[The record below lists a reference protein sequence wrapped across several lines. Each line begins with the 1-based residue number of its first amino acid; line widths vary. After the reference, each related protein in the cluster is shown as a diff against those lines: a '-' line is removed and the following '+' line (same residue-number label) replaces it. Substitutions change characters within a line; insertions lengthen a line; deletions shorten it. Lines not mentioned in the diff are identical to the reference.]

1 MILPFELGRSGSGR
15 AVTKATEIDDASGVS
30 QQEVN
35 ELVIGGFINVT
46 RRYNLGVSDLVDV
59 LDAIASDPK
68 VGITTPGVIITFL
81 TDEGWKTKQYK
92 GGDLDDAES
101 WKDIDTSEIL
111 DRVIG
116 ENNSHHSAR
125 FDYVVEGEI
134 NFEDEKLVN
143 VPVMSYVVWCK
154 NYGVFALRTGTSQSN
169 YKYYPEWEGEEPY
182 HDGGLPHLDKLY
194 ICGKHLYMYD
204 LDNNKLIEVG
214 SNGTSGIFNVTTQV
228 PIQGF
233 YVLCDTQN
241 TTISAVHAAWRAEK
255 AVSGLIISFEIS
267 AGIWKTYQYIGRTLT
282 EQNWLNPEN
291 WKDFGSLAAGSET
304 HIIIDDLIGA
314 PIAGEYYTLETAVAR
329 LVAYQS
335 EASVNY
341 AKKGLIIS
349 YKTGENTMETKQFQG
364 EVTDFGEVGLWKDFG
379 GGTDVEVT
387 DEPEEDSKKALSA
400 GGAYEHIPTNI
411 KVDTETEGVIKLQLE
426 NAGGDGIGDEIQFP
440 VGSGSGGSGTTIA
453 VAYKENPMYGRA
465 GGDFVVKAAIMSVT
479 KAGSSETTN
488 SIVNV
493 TFVNRTTKKVVAIF
507 NPKKA
512 SSSTMSDYSFEF
524 DLSSLCVNAGE
535 LPLQAVITD
544 DGGNT
549 ATKNIS
555 LMAVD
560 VTCESVQTLNYT
572 RDTSLEVGGG
582 AKNIPMYKF
591 PNNASDK
598 GILVKV
604 EIFKEGE
611 WQLLATTTVMDTYS
625 HNILINPA
633 GLSHGAYPIRIQGE
647 DISSGVK
654 GNVLHTA
661 VMVIQQDETIADYN
675 TPIVV
680 ARWSDDANGTK
691 KMFENITFDVA
702 CYKRDVFSPVVE
714 ITMSNTTKSVQK
726 VIGEQTMMRSTTYK
740 INKRLTEYENGDVI
754 VMKAQCGS
762 VAQPEDYELIISGS
776 LLPIKETEGAF
787 FEFDFSGRS
796 NSDTDKSIKA
806 QCSDGSEV
814 EIQLVG
820 SNYSSNG
827 FVKDSYG
834 TPEYG
839 TANDPGKM
847 SVRIAEDVIAVSNI
861 KPYANRAIETNG
873 SALSFTTKVKNVAD
887 RNAVLMQCRGDKMGF
902 VLTGEKLVV
911 YTNGDTEDAS
921 TSCTVPFALDMEHR
935 FDIVVEPSAIAPY
948 GGIGVIKVFKD
959 GDEAGAVKYTA
970 GAFPT
975 TEASVEWDGRDA
987 DSYLYKIKFWNTY
1000 YNFIQ
1005 AFNNYLI
1012 GLTDT
1017 EAMIR
1022 EYEKNDVM
1030 VSQTAEGTT
1039 KDRPNMQKFLD
1050 AGIMVVALVKSPN
1063 TEDVAKNYPDYL
1075 EGLDGDKKTTIP
1087 LDWYCYFPGRE
1098 WQNCIITEDPTSNQ
1112 GTTSSWRK
1120 IKNKKAKHK
1129 KAKSMRLMYT
1139 REEIAEMYPNNEDV
1153 LSKYDLA
1160 AKMAKKFKLQVVEGG
1175 QFTNISTIK
1184 VDYSDSCGAH
1194 NGAMMD
1200 LMNETQMALG
1210 NNYMTPAQIYNEGDF
1225 EIHTS
1230 IDSIP
1235 CALFRTD
1242 HNMTAQEAIDPANA
1256 YFHAKA
1262 NFNADKGD
1270 AAFYGFE
1277 KVEGYNAACLNYGD
1291 FIEFVAAKNQNLSEF
1306 KDSVLADTS
1315 SLVAGNIYVLSEYCG
1330 PGHFVLENDGTG
1342 SMREVGAVDSPAL
1355 IEKTLAEMQ
1364 ASSVNDFEWNV
1375 VYLTLDGHYV
1385 QYQGGT
1391 WRDTTGTM
1399 TFNNATKKWSVT
1411 GRVVNPVEC
1420 YELLK
1425 YDSLCWMQ
1433 GVNSVEDMMQIDS
1446 STGNPIW
1453 MSYYESRYPDDDDLT
1468 AKYEAGQKAP
1478 YQLYRWL
1485 MFCQQCNQNLTAS
1498 DGNITL
1504 DGASVAGTP
1513 ANRLKKWEHELHK
1526 YANVHSTLCYT
1537 VASDYKACVDQR
1549 SKNMMISF
1557 YLETSGIMRAYL
1569 NHWYDGDCVDGSD
1582 NDCGLTIPWDMDAR
1596 TSHLYQGWDSVIFHQ
1611 TYAAGNIR
1619 LDNSGTNTITLSAVA
1634 DAMRKAERNNIRVF
1648 SADGCYHYWVTKR
1661 LDKWAKVVSSFDGE
1675 RKYIENST
1683 AADNY
1688 FYALHGLRLD
1698 DLPDYQRK
1706 RFKYCDGQYQVGD
1719 LYTNPFKARMMG
1731 NIEITIT
1738 AAQDGFFGLGEDR
1751 ADTCADSCHLLAGE
1765 SYTMRVNA
1773 AQESGKMIYV
1783 FGADK
1788 LSKLDISK
1796 CTPKLEGFS
1805 LEYCTLLEELIIGGE
1820 NYTPDYTTGI
1830 LSSLSLPAMPFL
1842 KKLDIRNTKITSLS
1856 ARNCPRLREVY
1867 AEGSSLRTFTP
1878 TESSPLS
1885 TVHLPAG
1892 MTELT
1897 FTNVPKITYPNGGL
1911 ILAGLSSVTKLQVSG
1926 CPGIDSLS
1934 MLNATVAADAPLAEV
1949 SVNVGNA
1956 KGDGEVLQALM
1967 RLGTRGIGSEL
1978 SSGCDG
1984 IRGRWLLTT
1993 MLDDD
1998 TFDSIARYFPELDLL
2013 NSQYT
2018 GICFHDLEPDPQNI
2032 TNLDNNTGYG
2042 TGVVYTPSAHIV
2054 KIWEN
2059 MHAVRA
2065 KYNATTDKM
2074 EVRRL
2079 SDATYLQYADG
2090 SEFDPAD
2097 RLGEGYDVMLRP
2109 GHFWYKGVNDFKNQL
2124 KYTFLSSLEGRPE
2137 ASGEYSRS
2145 ILGRLSPFANMG
2157 VNLNNVTI
2165 GGIFTDANLQV
2176 VSNLMSFAFDVAG
2189 MKQIRFPGLNISG
2202 YGAVFVDD
2210 EDRVTGKFNMS
2221 ISHSLFD
2228 FVDGDYVF
2236 TDVPAG
2242 SVKCYFC
2249 CYQTVS
2255 LDTEV
2260 IATDSTE
2267 IEAIEPDWV
2276 EHKDKELMGVYGM
2289 YVDNIGRARSIS
2301 GVVTKRGD
2309 GTSATSP
2316 EWTYDANGKV
2326 TNSILPSGLHYTC
2339 KDFMNVAEMRG
2350 PGYQLMD
2357 HEQDIIV
2364 AQIFWA
2370 LFGNRHDQD
2379 EIGQGTSAGYTTGS
2393 TNAIGKSHTSKAS
2406 GVNKA
2411 VGLEGIVACNYE
2423 WKGNIAFNVK
2433 SWKSF
2438 VKNSCNA
2445 SSADVIDYKFRIYDP
2460 ISDTERVVPAPSAL
2474 TGYNVARVKHG
2485 RFCDITPS
2493 KLDPSD
2499 NSRFITHYC
2508 CYASINGSTGRVVGR
2523 AHYDAY
2529 AYGGLAFSH
2538 TYYASS
2544 GSNTYGGARL
2554 AFRGDIVEVD
2564 E

>member
-1 MILPFELGRSGSGR
+1 MILPFMLGRSPEGR
-15 AVTKATEIDDASGVS
+15 GVTTAADIDDASGKS
-30 QQEVN
+30 QQEIN
-35 ELVIGGFINVT
+35 TDHGAKLAAIG
-46 RRYNLGVSDLVDV
+46 
-59 LDAIASDPK
+59 ASDK
-68 VGITTPGVIITFL
+68 
-81 TDEGWKTKQYK
+81 
-92 GGDLDDAES
+92 A
-101 WKDIDTSEIL
+101 
-111 DRVIG
+111 
-116 ENNSHHSAR
+116 HHASR
-125 FDYVVEGEI
+125 FNAIVEGSVQFQQEQGTYDSANDDI
-134 NFEDEKLVN
+134 
-143 VPVMSYVVWCK
+143 VWCK
-154 NYGVFALRTGTSQSN
+154 EMVCFAVRKRTVPSPT
-169 YKYYPEWEGEEPY
+169 YYNIWEGSDEY
-182 HDGGLPHLDKLY
+182 ADATSGLPYPDKQYVCGNKLY
-194 ICGKHLYMYD
+194 MFRSDEGKLV
-204 LDNNKLIEVG
+204 EVG
-214 SNGTSGIFNVTTQV
+214 GTGTSGIFNVTNAV
-228 PIQGF
+228 PISGF
-233 YVLCDTQN
+233 YVLCDQEN
-241 TTISAVHAAWRAEK
+241 TGISAVHAAWAAEK
-255 AVSGLIISFEIS
+255 AASGLIISFEIS
-267 AGIWKTYQYIGRTLT
+267 AGIWKTYQYIGKTVT
-282 EQNWLNPEN
+282 TTNWLNIEN

-304 HIIIDDLIGA
+304 HIIIDEMIGA
-314 PIAGEYYTLETAVAR
+314 PVAGEYYTLESAVAR
-329 LVAYQS
+329 LVAYQES
-335 EASVNY
+335 TSVNY

-349 YKTGENTMETKQFQG
+349 YRTGENDMETKQFQG
-364 EVTDFGEVGLWKDFG
+364 EVTDIGEVGLWKDFG
-379 GGTDVEVT
+379 GGTNVEVT
-387 DEPEEDSKKALSA
+387 DNPEEDSEKALSA
-400 GGAYEHIPTNI
+400 GGAFNHIPTGI
-411 KVDTETEGVIKLQLE
+411 KVDTETEGVVKMQLE
-426 NAGGDGIGDEIQFP
+426 NAAGDGIGDEVQFT
-440 VGSGSGGSGTTIA
+440 VGSGSGGGSGTTIA
-453 VAYKENPMYGRA
+453 VAYKANPMYGRA
-465 GGDFVVKAAIMSVT
+465 GGEFIVKAAIMSIT
-479 KAGSSETTN
+479 KAGSSETSN
-488 SIVNV
+488 SIMNV
-493 TFVNRTTKKVVAIF
+493 TFVNRTTKKTVAIF

-524 DLSSLCVNAGE
+524 DLSSLCANAGE
-535 LPLQAVITD
+535 IPLQAIVTD

-555 LMAVD
+555 LIAVD

-572 RDTSLEVGGG
+572 RDTSLEVGGV

-611 WQLLATTTVMDTYS
+611 WQLLATSTVMDTYS
-625 HNILINPA
+625 HNVLISPT
-633 GLSHGAYPIRIQGE
+633 GLAHGAYPIRIQGE
-647 DISSGVK
+647 DVSSGVK

-680 ARWSDDANGTK
+680 ARWSDDAEGTK
-691 KMFENITFDVA
+691 KMFETVTFDVA
-702 CYKRDVFSPVVE
+702 CFKRDSFSPTVE
-714 ITMSNTTKSVQK
+714 VSMINETKSISK
-726 VIGEQTMMRSTTYK
+726 VLGEQVMMRTTTYT
-740 INKRLTEYENGDVI
+740 INKRLTEYEDGDHI
-754 VMKAQCGS
+754 LLRAKCGDIS
-762 VAQPEDYELIISGS
+762 QPEDYELTISGS
-776 LLPIKETEGAF
+776 LLPISETEGAF

-796 NSDTDKSIKA
+796 NSDIDKSIKA

-814 EIQLVG
+814 EITLIG

-834 TPEYG
+834 TPEYS

-847 SVRIAEDVIAVSNI
+847 SLRIAEDVRATSNI
-861 KPYANRAIETNG
+861 RPYANPAIEING
-873 SALSFTTKVKNVAD
+873 SAFSFTTKVKNSAD
-887 RNAVLMQCRGDKMGF
+887 RNAVLMWCRGEKMGF
-902 VLTGEKLVV
+902 ILTSEKLVV
-911 YTNGDTEDAS
+911 YTNGDIEDAS
-921 TSCTVPFALDMEHR
+921 TTCTVPYSSDMEHR
-935 FDIVVEPSAIAPY
+935 FDIVTEPSAIAPY

-959 GDEAGAVKYTA
+959 GDEVGAVKYTA

-975 TEASVEWDGRDA
+975 TDASVEWDGTDA
-987 DSYLYKIKFWNTY
+987 DTYLYKIKFWNTY

-1017 EAMIR
+1017 EAMIK

-1030 VSQTAEGTT
+1030 ASQTAEGTT

-1050 AGIMVVALVKSPN
+1050 AGIMVVALVKNPD

-1129 KAKSMRLMYT
+1129 KAKSMRLMYS
-1139 REEIAEMYPNNEDV
+1139 REDIAEMYPNNEEV
-1153 LSKYDLA
+1153 LAKYDLA

-1200 LMNETQMALG
+1200 LMNETQIALG
-1210 NNYMTPAQIYNEGDF
+1210 SNYMTPAQIFNEGDF

-1277 KVEGYNAACLNYGD
+1277 KVKGYNEACLNYGD
-1291 FIEFVAAKNQNLSEF
+1291 FIEMVAAKNQSLSTF
-1306 KDSVLADTS
+1306 KASVLADTS

-1330 PGHFVLENDGTG
+1330 PGHVVLENDGTG
-1342 SMREVGAVDSPAL
+1342 SMREVGAVDSPTL

-1364 ASSVNDFEWNV
+1364 ASSVNDYEWNV
-1375 VYLTLDGHYV
+1375 VYLTVDGHYV

-1391 WRDTTGTM
+1391 WRDTTGSM
-1399 TFNNATKKWSVT
+1399 TYNNATKKWSVI

-1425 YDSLCWMQ
+1425 YDFLCWMQ
-1433 GVNSVEDMMQIDS
+1433 GVNSVEDMMQIDNT
-1446 STGNPIW
+1446 TGNPIW
-1453 MSYYESRYPDDDDLT
+1453 MSYYESRYPDDDDLNE
-1468 AKYEAGQKAP
+1468 KYEKGQKAP

-1485 MFCQQCNQNLTAS
+1485 MFCQQCNHNLTAS

-1549 SKNMMISF
+1549 SKNMMLSF
-1557 YLETSGIMRAYL
+1557 YLETNGIMRAYL

-1611 TYAAGNIR
+1611 TYAAGNIW
-1619 LDNSGTNTITLSAVA
+1619 LDDAGTNTITLSGVA
-1634 DAMRKAERNNIRVF
+1634 AAMRKAERNNIRVF
-1648 SADGCYHYWVTKR
+1648 SAEGCYHFWVTKR

-1731 NIEITIT
+1731 SIEITIT
-1738 AAQDGFFGLGEDR
+1738 AAQDGFFGIGEDR
-1751 ADTCADSCHLLAGE
+1751 ADACADSCHLLAGE

-1796 CTPKLEGFS
+1796 CTPKLEAFS

-1830 LSSLSLPAMPFL
+1830 LSALSLPAMPFL

-1885 TVHLPAG
+1885 IVHLPAG

-1911 ILAGLSSVTKLQVSG
+1911 TFAGLSNVTKLQVSG

-1934 MLNATVAADAPLAEV
+1934 LLNAIVEANAPLAEV

-1956 KGDGEVLQALM
+1956 KGDGTVLQTLM
-1967 RLGTRGIGSEL
+1967 RLGTRGISSEL
-1978 SSGCDG
+1978 SYGCDG
-1984 IRGRWLLTT
+1984 ITGKWLLTT
-1993 MLDDD
+1993 LLDDE
-1998 TFDSIARYFPELDLL
+1998 TFGSISRYFPELNLR

-2018 GICFHDLEPDPQNI
+2018 GIRFHDTEPDPENI

-2042 TGVVYTPSAHIV
+2042 TGSSYVPSAHIL

-2065 KYNATTDKM
+2065 KFNEQTGKM
-2074 EVRRL
+2074 EVRQL
-2079 SDATYLQYADG
+2079 SDETYLKYADG
-2090 SEFDPAD
+2090 SEYDPSD
-2097 RLGEGYDVMLRP
+2097 PVGVGYDTMLRP
-2109 GHFWYKGVNDFKNQL
+2109 GHFWYKGVNDFKNQQ
-2124 KYTFLSSLEGRPE
+2124 KYTFFSSLSETPE
-2137 ASGEYSRS
+2137 ASGEYVRKT
-2145 ILGRLSPFANMG
+2145 LSQLTLYANTAVG
-2157 VNLNNVTI
+2157 TSTTEVGDT
-2165 GGIFTDANLQV
+2165 FTDESLTVASSLN
-2176 VSNLMSFAFDVAG
+2176 SYSMDVTG
-2189 MKQIRFPGLNISG
+2189 MKQLRFPGLNLSG
-2202 YGAVFVDD
+2202 FGAVFVD
-2210 EDRVTGKFNMS
+2210 EDDKVLSKFNMA

-2228 FVDGDYVF
+2228 FVEGDYVF

-2242 SVKCYFC
+2242 AVKCFFC
-2249 CYQTVS
+2249 CYQSVS
-2255 LDTEV
+2255 QDFEV

-2276 EHKDKELMGVYGM
+2276 EHEDNDLIGVYGIF
-2289 YVDNIGRARSIS
+2289 VDTLGRARSVS

-2309 GTSATSP
+2309 NTQTTSP
-2316 EWTYDANGKV
+2316 EWTYDSNGKV
-2326 TNSILPSGLHYTC
+2326 TNVILPSALHYTA
-2339 KDFMNVAEMRG
+2339 KDFMNVAMMRG
-2350 PGYQLMD
+2350 EGYQLID
-2357 HEQDIIV
+2357 YEQNKIIS
-2364 AQIFWA
+2364 QIFWG
-2370 LFGNRHDQD
+2370 LTGHRNDQ
-2379 EIGQGTSAGYTTGS
+2379 EVIGQGTSYGYTTGVTNSLGKAS
-2393 TNAIGKSHTSKAS
+2393 TNRAS
-2406 GVNKA
+2406 GLNKLL
-2411 VGLEGIVACNYE
+2411 GLEGFIACNYE
-2423 WKGNIAFNVK
+2423 WMDNVAFNVK
-2433 SWKSF
+2433 TW
-2438 VKNSCNA
+2438 
-2445 SSADVIDYKFRIYDP
+2445 ADFKKAACVATNQDSVNYKFHIYDP
-2460 ISDTERVVPAPSAL
+2460 ISGTERVVPAPSA
-2474 TGYNVARVKHG
+2474 GSGCNVARMKHG
-2485 RFCDITPS
+2485 RFCDTVVS
-2493 KLDPSD
+2493 KFDQSD
-2499 NSRFITHYC
+2499 SSRFVTYYC
-2508 CYASINGSTGRVVGR
+2508 CYASTNGSSGRVVGR
-2523 AHYDAY
+2523 AGDNAG
-2529 AYGGLAFSH
+2529 AGGGLACAG
-2538 TYYASS
+2538 TGVASS
-2544 GSNTYGGARL
+2544 VSYAFYGSRL
-2554 AFRGDIVEVD
+2554 AFRGEIVEVD